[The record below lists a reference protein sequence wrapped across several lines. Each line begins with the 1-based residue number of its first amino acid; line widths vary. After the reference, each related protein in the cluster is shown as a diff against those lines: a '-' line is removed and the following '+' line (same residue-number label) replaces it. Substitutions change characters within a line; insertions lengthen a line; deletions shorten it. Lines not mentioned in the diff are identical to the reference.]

1 MKESNNFIFF
11 YKIFPFL
18 ELRHESRN
26 SSSRN
31 TNMLPAP
38 NIQSESNTTAVSLST
53 GTKGSEIESM
63 PSEASAL
70 PMNTISAD
78 SDSILPLINETFET
92 STTGQRGGNAAKDK
106 PFRKNA
112 ICSAQHH
119 PETPCTECQI
129 IENDLKRETLQSK
142 ESDNNASDNN
152 NSNYLQLMKAQNRSI
167 CHTNSNIDKVEKMS
181 KFHFSPITICSTQ
194 ESEAN
199 SLTNNNSVKSAIDS
213 TSFIILHDEN
223 DNTTSHFLPNITNI
237 SCDQSK
243 NTFSRP
249 CDDCCFCNPNLHSKM
264 QMDSNN
270 SPKKCNFCSSRQQ
283 STPAPSTQN
292 QEKNFTSNNDSNISD
307 RSSTAP
313 TERIFESKYRSTH
326 SHIRTHSKDTDTINT
341 QCTKNFNRKIRKITQ
356 IANDDHDN
364 GNASIG
370 KEKFQPKNDEAKEC
384 NGNKLNKK
392 KSTIPKLP
400 PPSNHDW
407 NSNSMD
413 TSTSPSSST
422 SAASSHK
429 SQRRQNSKSV
439 PNLPRAE
446 RWSNVETNSNP
457 KVKTRT
463 NSRYQEFYSNN
474 NNNNNDRNIISN
486 EQTLKSKPAGKFHL
500 RLIFF
505 DIAWL

>member
-1 MKESNNFIFF
+1 MQDES
-11 YKIFPFL
+11 K
-18 ELRHESRN
+18 N
-26 SSSRN
+26 SSSQN
-31 TNMLPAP
+31 TNMPDP
-38 NIQSESNTTAVSLST
+38 NIQAESNTTAVSSST

-70 PMNTISAD
+70 PMKTISAD

-106 PFRKNA
+106 LFRKNA

-129 IENDLKRETLQSK
+129 IENDLKRETQQSK

-152 NSNYLQLMKAQNRSI
+152 NPNYLQLIKPQIRSM
-167 CHTNSNIDKVEKMS
+167 CHIDKVEKMS
-181 KFHFSPITICSTQ
+181 KFNFSPNTICSTQ

-199 SLTNNNSVKSAIDS
+199 SLTNNNSMKSAIDS

-237 SCDQSK
+237 SCDQSTNGFFQST

-264 QMDSNN
+264 HMDSNN

-292 QEKNFTSNNDSNISD
+292 QEKNFTSNNDSNISA

-313 TERIFESKYRSTH
+313 TERILESKYRSSH

-356 IANDDHDN
+356 IANDDHVN
-364 GNASIG
+364 GNTSIG
-370 KEKFQPKNDEAKEC
+370 KEKFQTKNDEAKEC
-384 NGNKLNKK
+384 NGNNSKMNKK

-400 PPSNHDW
+400 PPSNHEW

-474 NNNNNDRNIISN
+474 NNNNNDRNIVSN
-486 EQTLKSKPAGKFHL
+486 EQTLKSKPAGKFHS
-500 RLIFF
+500 RLLFF
-505 DIAWL
+505 